1 MLAFSRRRHPRLFLM
16 MPLLTLLSCVA
27 GEAPSPPAG
36 AAPKA
41 SKLSAS
47 RVATKPVLAGA
58 GGPPSLD
65 GEDDGEVG
73 VAAELAAEVG
83 GGGFAQRLQ
92 ARLRDLLAG
101 PEAAG
106 EGEEAGAAEAAPPK
120 RANLIMMLVMIGV
133 RLVMTLSL
141 MYFRKQPSPSG
152 VEDVIRAVGVEE
164 GVSTDAVADA
174 AAGAVA
180 AAAEGAA
187 GAVAAAAKGAAGAAG
202 AAAAAAAAELPAGKV
217 LEVLR
222 AEGLLAAVRLGW
234 AKLAAFARSPQAAP
248 AMMVLLILSMKLVQ
262 RIDPDVASAEEQL
275 EAEAA
280 AKEAAE
286 EAAAEAAA
294 VADIA
299 GEAEGEAEEEEAEEP
314 EEEEEATDSSNSA

>member
-1 MLAFSRRRHPRLFLM
+1 M
-16 MPLLTLLSCVA
+16 C
-27 GEAPSPPAG
+27 PASTHT
-36 AAPKA
+36 A
-41 SKLSAS
+41 L
-47 RVATKPVLAGA
+47 PVLAGA

-101 PEAAG
+101 PEAGG

-164 GVSTDAVADA
+164 GVSTDAV
-174 AAGAVA
+174 
-180 AAAEGAA
+180 
-187 GAVAAAAKGAAGAAG
+187 
-202 AAAAAAAAELPAGKV
+202 

-262 RIDPDVASAEEQL
+262 RIDPDSLVL
-275 EAEAA
+275 RL
-280 AKEAAE
+280 
-286 EAAAEAAA
+286 
-294 VADIA
+294 V
-299 GEAEGEAEEEEAEEP
+299 
-314 EEEEEATDSSNSA
+314 